1 MKPNHTR
8 TLASED
14 DSRDELIL
22 RRHGSHADDGDSAPR
37 ERTAL
42 ARTRLRE
49 GDDDEDPHRAA
60 RQGRGDARRPAPR
73 R

>member
-1 MKPNHTR
+1 MKLNPTR

-14 DSRDELIL
+14 DSRDDLIL
-22 RRHGSHADDGDSAPR
+22 RRHGSHADDGDAAPR

-42 ARTRLRE
+42 ARTRLRA
-49 GDDDEDPHRAA
+49 GDDDEDSRPAA
-60 RQGRGDARRPAPR
+60 RPGRGDARRPAPR